1 MKSRIVGVLAITAA
15 LGLCSVPAWAQYDN
29 SNDDVVCQTI
39 TKGVLK
45 FKPALNNVGS
55 ATPQTIQVGGTL
67 GACKSNTNANLVFP
81 EGKSKFKGV
90 LTIPTSP
97 GCLGLLGPSGAA
109 GSITFSW
116 NATENSVPA
125 TPQKI
130 LYKTSIVNVSSGGSI
145 GGLFSAGG
153 SSPQLPGGAYGS
165 FALGSPNGAT
175 ALSVTPPIGA
185 TNAAFTGGDG
195 GAMSAGF
202 IVTQQAGDTLA
213 AFCGLTPPLGVK
225 SINIGVGS
233 IQLK

>member
-1 MKSRIVGVLAITAA
+1 LAITAA

-29 SNDDVVCQTI
+29 ELDDVVCQTV

-55 ATPQTIQVGGTL
+55 ALPQTIQVGGTL

-97 GCLGLLGPSGAA
+97 GCLGLLGPSGAT

-130 LYKTSIVNVSSGGSI
+130 LWKTSIVNVPSGGSI
-145 GGLFSAGG
+145 GGLFAAGG
-153 SSPQLPGGAYGS
+153 SSPQLPGGAYGQFS
-165 FALGSPNGAT
+165 LGAPNGAA
-175 ALSVTPPIGA
+175 ALSVTDPIGGTA
-185 TNAAFTGGDG
+185 GFKGGDG
-195 GAMSAGF
+195 GATSSAF

-233 IQLK
+233 IELK